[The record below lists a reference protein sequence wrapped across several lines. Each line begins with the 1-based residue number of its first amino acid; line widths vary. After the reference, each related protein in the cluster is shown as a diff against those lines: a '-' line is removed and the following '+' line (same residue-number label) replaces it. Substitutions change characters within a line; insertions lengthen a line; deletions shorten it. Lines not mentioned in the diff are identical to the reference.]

1 MFRLFHE
8 ALSGRVAERDFL
20 IAPGAHRP
28 TSREHLD
35 RLFGVSPGECGA
47 DREIEGH

>member
-1 MFRLFHE
+1 MFHE
-8 ALSGRVAERDFL
+8 ALSGRVAERNFL
-20 IAPGAHRP
+20 IAPGTHRP

-47 DREIEGH
+47 DRGIEGH